1 MGRGLTKTALQ
12 LAEEKNNQ
20 DVVRILKTGNNKDN
34 LNKEMIAAAGEGRQ
48 RLVYGLITLGADLET
63 KDGDNNTAN
72 HISAEKGHES
82 VVRVL
87 LQRGIDVNSRGLGT
101 G

>member
-34 LNKEMIAAAGEGRQ
+34 LNKEMIAAAGEGS
-48 RLVYGLITLGADLET
+48 GG
-63 KDGDNNTAN
+63 
-72 HISAEKGHES
+72 
-82 VVRVL
+82 
-87 LQRGIDVNSRGLGT
+87 RGLSMG
-101 G
+101 